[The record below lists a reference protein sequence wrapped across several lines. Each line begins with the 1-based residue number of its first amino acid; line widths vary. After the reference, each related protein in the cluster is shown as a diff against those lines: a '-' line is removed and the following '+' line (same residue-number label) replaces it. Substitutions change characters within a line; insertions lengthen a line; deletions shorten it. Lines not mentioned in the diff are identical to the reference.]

1 VGGLFPGVGVDGQ
14 DGAGGPG
21 RDRPGSGARKIEPPN
36 EGMRSKSPQGMK
48 RQRTRDEESSAM
60 TME

>member
-1 VGGLFPGVGVDGQ
+1 MGGLFAGVGVDGQ
-14 DGAGGPG
+14 DGARGPG
-21 RDRPGSGARKIEPPN
+21 RDRPGSVAREIEPPK

-48 RQRTRDEESSAM
+48 RKRTRDEGSSAM